1 MTSSRYA
8 DLDLGGSRGNGDV
21 GFHVTRG
28 AAAAWWIRRRRRRAG
43 RAGGRT
49 EEGGRGGGRMM
60 GVVALPRWVPVGG
73 SMDRNGSADL
83 DY

>member
-28 AAAAWWIRRRRRRAG
+28 GCRGVVDQAAAA
-43 RAGGRT
+43 AGGP
-49 EEGGRGGGRMM
+49 GGREDRGGRE
-60 GVVALPRWVPVGG
+60 GRG
-73 SMDRNGSADL
+73 
-83 DY
+83 